1 MKLTKDLNS
10 YIDSSSIYS
19 NYITSSFNR
28 YIKYSELP
36 IKFLNDNINESRLP
50 KKLKI
55 LYSNIYEIINNRYSY
70 GILVSDYVDVCNL
83 CSLLLKKYFNDSI
96 QNDTLLLN
104 VLYIDTPLLLDD
116 YKKLIDKDDLT
127 SDSITHTI
135 ETLQTHIL
143 TADMVFWDRF
153 TLFSSNYD
161 KQKIYNI
168 LSTRYRADLANIF
181 FVKGGKDVL
190 NGMIDEDFAQAMN
203 IASFIDCMSEKVKY
217 KQVKERTND

>member
-70 GILVSDYVDVCNL
+70 GILVSDYVDVCN
-83 CSLLLKKYFNDSI
+83 
-96 QNDTLLLN
+96 
-104 VLYIDTPLLLDD
+104 
-116 YKKLIDKDDLT
+116 
-127 SDSITHTI
+127 
-135 ETLQTHIL
+135 
-143 TADMVFWDRF
+143 
-153 TLFSSNYD
+153 
-161 KQKIYNI
+161 
-168 LSTRYRADLANIF
+168 
-181 FVKGGKDVL
+181 
-190 NGMIDEDFAQAMN
+190 
-203 IASFIDCMSEKVKY
+203 
-217 KQVKERTND
+217 